1 MRNFTDLRPL
11 EREVLGNAIKRA
23 NAALEI
29 TKGKPSETSE
39 PLSDIVED
47 LRIEFGME
55 PSYLIDETSCHKDV
69 GVGRAAKTVRNASR

>member
-1 MRNFTDLRPL
+1 MRNFTQLCRL
-11 EREVLGNAIKRA
+11 EKHVLGNAIKRA

-47 LRIEFGME
+47 LRIEFGMQ
-55 PSYLIDETSCHKDV
+55 PSYLINETSCHKDV
-69 GVGRAAKTVRNASR
+69 GVGRVAKTLRNANR